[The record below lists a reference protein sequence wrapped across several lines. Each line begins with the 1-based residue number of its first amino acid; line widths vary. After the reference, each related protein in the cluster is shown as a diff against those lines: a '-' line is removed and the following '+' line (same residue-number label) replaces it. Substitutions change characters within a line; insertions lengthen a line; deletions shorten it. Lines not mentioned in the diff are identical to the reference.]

1 MPPNHP
7 ANVGVEAISGWS
19 GGFAT
24 FDAEFALSPEEVRPT
39 GPDWAFE
46 RGSYSI
52 SLTPRA
58 GGDPI
63 RDAGKYITLY
73 QRQGDSTWL
82 MAHDI
87 WNSNSPPPTRRALE
101 LVSSRAPTA
110 VSAASTSV
118 SLGVIVRDPRQVAPD
133 APPALLFLSVA
144 ASKAAASFSPAAP
157 ARCGVPS
164 VDRRERA
171 LIGIGRSRS

>member
-39 GPDWAFE
+39 GPDWSFE

-52 SLTPRA
+52 SHTEGRRRSDSRRRQVHHALPASRGQHLA
-58 GGDPI
+58 DGRRHLEQQQSASHVGGLS
-63 RDAGKYITLY
+63 K
-73 QRQGDSTWL
+73 
-82 MAHDI
+82 
-87 WNSNSPPPTRRALE
+87 
-101 LVSSRAPTA
+101 LVSSRARTA
-110 VSAASTSV
+110 VSGASTSV
-118 SLGVIVRDPRQVAPD
+118 SPGVIVRDPRQVAPD